1 VKNVVKFFIT
11 PMGCGDRIASGS
23 GTRVFQSLKG
33 HLLVASPKLRDPN
46 FFRAVILLVQ
56 HDEKGSLGLVLN
68 RPMDVSIRSAWKKLS
83 QTPCEIEG
91 HLHQGGPCEGVL
103 MALHTDLEASDLEV
117 LDGVQFSTT
126 KDAIEHL
133 VSHGGSHVRLFV
145 GYSGWSAGQL
155 EGELAEG
162 AWLTIP
168 ATSEQI
174 FDSNRLSGTSSFAPS
189 GESRCCSRS
198 IPGSCLKIRR

>member
-1 VKNVVKFFIT
+1 
-11 PMGCGDRIASGS
+11 ML
-23 GTRVFQSLKG
+23 QSLKG

-46 FFRAVILLVQ
+46 FFHAVILMVQ

-68 RPMDVSIRSAWKKLS
+68 RPTDLSVRHAWKKLS

-91 HLHQGGPCEGVL
+91 HLHQGGPCESML
-103 MALHTDLEASDLEV
+103 MALHTDVEASDLEV
-117 LDGVQFSTT
+117 FEGVQFSTT

-133 VSHGGSHVRLFV
+133 VAQGAGQVRLYV
-145 GYSGWSAGQL
+145 GYAGWSAGQL

-168 ATSEQI
+168 ATEARV
-174 FDSNRLSGTSSFAPS
+174 FDPREHSWQHLFRLIGRQTLLQMLDPKLVPDDPAVN
-189 GESRCCSRS
+189 
-198 IPGSCLKIRR
+198 